1 MVFLLIKFFAEIA
14 YQWITVTH
22 LIFATRSFS
31 SFVVPNLGMGVNK
44 KPIVAIDKR
53 EPDIMA
59 SILFSVIDPLL
70 YFEFYYANSVV
81 TEIILYPD
89 NTTVPTF

>member
-1 MVFLLIKFFAEIA
+1 
-14 YQWITVTH
+14 
-22 LIFATRSFS
+22 
-31 SFVVPNLGMGVNK
+31 
-44 KPIVAIDKR
+44 
-53 EPDIMA
+53 MA

>member
-31 SFVVPNLGMGVNK
+31 SFVVPNLGMGVNR
-44 KPIVAIDKR
+44 IFVNV
-53 EPDIMA
+53 
-59 SILFSVIDPLL
+59 FSVRYSQYQNNYRLSVYGIN
-70 YFEFYYANSVV
+70 YAV
-81 TEIILYPD
+81 
-89 NTTVPTF
+89 

>member
-31 SFVVPNLGMGVNK
+31 SFVVPNLGMGVN
-44 KPIVAIDKR
+44 IR
-53 EPDIMA
+53 
-59 SILFSVIDPLL
+59 L
-70 YFEFYYANSVV
+70 NSVSRMSHYRLIETHV
-81 TEIILYPD
+81 NHFLIQKSRKKFK
-89 NTTVPTF
+89 N

>member
-31 SFVVPNLGMGVNK
+31 SFVVPNLGMGVNQK
-44 KPIVAIDKR
+44 TAWYRGKVRIFGLLVGNENRVFASGVRYAEKNFMLCCLRIFAAVALGRDGG
-53 EPDIMA
+53 
-59 SILFSVIDPLL
+59 
-70 YFEFYYANSVV
+70 
-81 TEIILYPD
+81 
-89 NTTVPTF
+89 

>member
-31 SFVVPNLGMGVNK
+31 SFVVPNLGMGVSE
-44 KPIVAIDKR
+44 AIRDKR
-53 EPDIMA
+53 PGCQ
-59 SILFSVIDPLL
+59 VRG
-70 YFEFYYANSVV
+70 
-81 TEIILYPD
+81 
-89 NTTVPTF
+89 

>member
-31 SFVVPNLGMGVNK
+31 SFVVPNLGMGVIG
-44 KPIVAIDKR
+44 KP
-53 EPDIMA
+53 
-59 SILFSVIDPLL
+59 LFS
-70 YFEFYYANSVV
+70 
-81 TEIILYPD
+81 
-89 NTTVPTF
+89 